1 MKKSKLTVLVPVFN
15 EEQVIEKTITDLKHG
30 CKDKPI
36 EIVVIDDGSSDKTAD
51 IIKRISGI
59 KVLTHP
65 YNKGYGAALK
75 TGILSANTE
84 YVSFFDSDG
93 QHNVEDLI
101 NLWNNHGNYDM
112 IVGERGNDSHVDWI
126 RKPGKWLL
134 NKTANFLVGKKIPD
148 LNSGL
153 RVMNRDQILRV
164 LHLMPD
170 GFSLTTTSTVAF
182 FNLGLNVGYY
192 PIKVVKRV
200 GKSTVR
206 QLEHGP
212 QTLLLILRLMVLFNP
227 LKVFLTMSLIT
238 FVLGFTYE
246 LIYGVIIMYPNVR
259 LLPAAMLLLISSLLF
274 FFFGLVADQIA
285 ELRKHHLK

>member
-1 MKKSKLTVLVPVFN
+1 MKKNQLTILLPAYN
-15 EEQVIEKTITDLKHG
+15 EEQVIEKTITDLKRG
-30 CKDKPI
+30 CKDEPV
-36 EIVVIDDGSSDKTAD
+36 EIMVIDDGSTDHTAD
-51 IIKRISGI
+51 IIKKIPGI
-59 KVLTHP
+59 RVAHHP

-75 TGILSANTE
+75 TGILSSNTD
-84 YVSFFDSDG
+84 YIAFYDSDG
-93 QHNVEDLI
+93 QHNVDDLL
-101 NLWNNHGNYDM
+101 NLWRNRGNYDM
-112 IVGERGNDSHVDWI
+112 IVGERGNDSHVDRV

-134 NKTANFLVGKKIPD
+134 KKTANFLVGKKIPD

-153 RVMNRDQILRV
+153 RVLRREQIMRV

-170 GFSLTTTSTVAF
+170 GFSMTTTSTVAF

-192 PIKVVKRV
+192 PIKVVRRV

-206 QLEHGP
+206 QLKHGS

-227 LKVFLTMSLIT
+227 LKVFLTMSVIT
-238 FVLGFTYE
+238 FILGFTYE

-259 LLPAAMLLLISSLLF
+259 LIPAAMLLLISSLLF

-285 ELRKHHLK
+285 ELRKYHLK